1 MVRVKRDVVKE
12 LKKRKVVQHRADVNI
27 GKRGLHPGVIEEI
40 RRRLEIEGAVKIR
53 ILKNARSIVRD
64 EDIRRMADSI
74 GAIVADWRGYTY
86 VLIKREI
93 SRIKIDKEV
102 QRRGLG

>member
-1 MVRVKRDVVKE
+1 MVNVKRNIIKE

-53 ILKNARSIVRD
+53 ILKNARSIVKD
-64 EDIRRMADSI
+64 EDIRRMAESI
-74 GAIVADWRGYTY
+74 GAIIADWRGYTY
-86 VLIKREI
+86 VLVKREI
-93 SRIKIDKEV
+93 SGIKVDKEV
-102 QRRGLG
+102 QRRGSG